1 MNIQKQIKNLQM
13 KLKLKYSII
22 SNENN
27 LNNNTLKLKDIEN
40 KINLIEKQN
49 NSKEKNI
56 KNINVEKNY
65 R

>member
-1 MNIQKQIKNLQM
+1 M

-40 KINLIEKQN
+40 KINLNEEQN
-49 NSKEKNI
+49 NSIENNK
-56 KNINVEKNY
+56 KNINVEKKILKDMKKMKMK
-65 R
+65 